1 MPKQPNRQG
10 DVEAA
15 HEGSPAADAAPMDSP
30 PEGIRLQRVLAQ
42 AGLGSRRSCEE
53 LIAAGRVT
61 VDGQV
66 VTGQGM
72 RVDPRRT
79 VIRVDGDRVVTD
91 ERMQYLLV
99 HKPLGVVSTMHDP
112 QGRPSLGDLV
122 ADRDGRLFHVGRLD
136 ADTEGL
142 LLLTNDGELAH
153 RLSHP
158 SFAVPKTYLAEVTGP
173 LPKDLGRRLRS
184 GLELDDGLARV
195 DGFRVLTSAGNR
207 VLTEVVVHEGRN
219 RLVRRLYAAAG
230 HPVLRLVRTA
240 VGPLR
245 LGDLR
250 AGRVR
255 PAGDAEVRALYRAV
269 SL

>member
-1 MPKQPNRQG
+1 MPKQPNRQA
-10 DVEAA
+10 DVEAI
-15 HEGSPAADAAPMDSP
+15 GGRSSPQPTTPRATST
-30 PEGIRLQRVLAQ
+30 EGIRLQRVLAQ
-42 AGLGSRRSCEE
+42 AGLGSRRACEE
-53 LIAAGRVT
+53 LIAEGRVT
-61 VDGQV
+61 VDGHA

-72 RVDPRRT
+72 RVDPHSA

-91 ERMQYLLV
+91 ERMRYLLV
-99 HKPLGVVSTMHDP
+99 HKPLGMVSTMHDP

-122 ADRDGRLFHVGRLD
+122 AERDGRLFHVGRLD
-136 ADTEGL
+136 ADSEGL

-158 SFAVPKTYLAEVTGP
+158 SFRVPKTYLAEVTGP

-184 GLELDDGLARV
+184 GLELEDGLARV
-195 DGFRVLTSAGNR
+195 DSFRVLTSAGNR

-219 RLVRRLYAAAG
+219 
-230 HPVLRLVRTA
+230 RLVRTA

-255 PAGDAEVRALYRAV
+255 PAGDAEVRALFRVV